1 MKIKKRFISVIAALL
16 MVFSTAVPAMAA
28 PVITVGVHV
37 AAEAAASTTVASV
50 SKYGNIELAVTSDE
64 LSSAGFATGDMV
76 TVTIN
81 EVEHE
86 MPFCTNYSDV
96 DNGALVLRAEKG
108 TNAII
113 AINMG
118 NFAGTYGVEAGAAVE
133 IRLKEAGAY
142 LEEYEIRNLVR
153 TNNRT
158 DYTSDAV
165 YANFRMV
172 NQGSIADG
180 ILYRSSSPINEEINR
195 ASYADT
201 LAAEAGIHTFINLA
215 DSAMSLEEY
224 FSAEN
229 FASPYYMSVYKDGGV
244 IPLNMAIDFNDA
256 DFRAKLTLG
265 LSFMANHD
273 GPYLVHCNEGKDRA
287 GFTIAVLQALMGAS
301 VDEIVE
307 DYMVTYENYYG
318 VQRGTSKYDKI
329 AEGNIKESLR
339 SICGIESGAS
349 LDNVDLAAAAESY
362 LTSIGMDQLQIQKLK
377 AKLSAGA

>member
-1 MKIKKRFISVIAALL
+1 MNIKKRFISVLTALL
-16 MVFSTAVPAMAA
+16 MVFLTAVPTMAA
-28 PVITVGVHV
+28 PVITAGVHSS
-37 AAEAAASTTVASV
+37 AEAAASTTVASV

-64 LSSAGFATGDMV
+64 LSSAGFTTGDIV
-76 TVTIN
+76 TVTIH
-81 EVEHE
+81 EVEYE

-118 NFAGTYGVEAGAAVE
+118 NFAGTYGVEAGAVVT

-153 TNNRT
+153 TNNRA

-172 NQGSIADG
+172 NKGNIADG

-195 ASYADT
+195 ASYADNLT
-201 LAAEAGIHTFINLA
+201 AAASIHTFINLA
-215 DSAMSLEEY
+215 DSETSLEEH
-224 FSAEN
+224 FNAET
-229 FASPYYMSVYKDGGV
+229 FASPYYMSVYEDGGV
-244 IPLNMAIDFNDA
+244 ILLNMAIDFNDD
-256 DFRAKLTLG
+256 DFRAKLADG
-265 LSFMANHD
+265 LNFMANQD

-287 GFTIAVLQALMGAS
+287 GFTIAVLQALMGAG

-339 SICGIESGAS
+339 SICGTRSGAS
-349 LDNVDLAAAAESY
+349 LDHVDLTAAAESY
-362 LTSIGMDQLQIQKLK
+362 LTSIGMSQLQIQKLK
-377 AKLSAGA
+377 TKLSIRI

>member
-1 MKIKKRFISVIAALL
+1 MKIKKRFISVITALL
-16 MVFSTAVPAMAA
+16 MVFLTAVPAMAA
-28 PVITVGVHV
+28 PVITVGVFST
-37 AAEAAASTTVASV
+37 AEAAASTTVASV

-64 LSSAGFATGDMV
+64 LLSVGFATGDMV

-81 EVEHE
+81 EVEYE

-96 DNGALVLRAEKG
+96 DNGALVLRAAKG

-118 NFAGTYGVEAGAAVE
+118 NFAGTYGVEAGTAID

-172 NQGSIADG
+172 NQGNIADG

-201 LAAEAGIHTFINLA
+201 LAAAAGIHAFINLA
-215 DSAMSLEEY
+215 DSETSLEEH
-224 FSAEN
+224 FNAET
-229 FASPYYMSVYKDGGV
+229 FASPYYMSVYDDGGV
-244 IPLNMAIDFNDA
+244 ILLNMAIDFNDD
-256 DFRAKLTLG
+256 DFRAKLAAG
-265 LSFMANHD
+265 LNFMADQD
-273 GPYLVHCNEGKDRA
+273 GPYLVHCTEGKDRA

-307 DYMVTYENYYG
+307 DYMVTYENYYS

-349 LDNVDLAAAAESY
+349 LDHVDLTAAAESY
-362 LTSIGMDQLQIQKLK
+362 LISIGMDQLQIQKLK
-377 AKLSAGA
+377 AKLSTGT

>member
-1 MKIKKRFISVIAALL
+1 MSFKKRCSSVMLALL
-16 MVFSTAVPAMAA
+16 MVFMTAMPAMAA
-28 PVITVGVHV
+28 PAGSAGVH
-37 AAEAAASTTVASV
+37 ASAQAAASTTVASV
-50 SKYGNIELAVTSDE
+50 SKYGNLELAMVSDE
-64 LSSAGFATGDMV
+64 LSKAGFATGDMV
-76 TVTIN
+76 AVTIN
-81 EVEHE
+81 GADYE

-118 NFAGTYGVEAGAAVE
+118 NFAGTYGVEAGAAVT
-133 IRLKEAGAY
+133 IRLTEAGAY

-153 TNNRT
+153 TNNRA
-158 DYTSDAV
+158 DYSSDVV

-201 LAAEAGIHTFINLA
+201 LAAAAGIRTFINLA
-215 DSAMSLEEY
+215 DSETSLEEH
-224 FSAEN
+224 FKAGT
-229 FASPYYMSVYKDGGV
+229 FASPYYKSVYEDGGV
-244 IPLNMAIDFNDA
+244 IVLNMAIDFKDD
-256 DFRAKLTLG
+256 DFRAKLAVG
-265 LSFMANHD
+265 LNFMANHD

-287 GFTIAVLQALMGAS
+287 GFTIAVLQGLMGAS

-339 SICGIESGAS
+339 SICKIESGGS
-349 LDNVDLAAAAESY
+349 LEHVDLAAATESY
-362 LTSIGMDQLQIQKLK
+362 LTSIGMGQLQIRKLK
-377 AKLSAGA
+377 AKLSAGV

>member
-1 MKIKKRFISVIAALL
+1 MKNKKCVISVL
-16 MVFSTAVPAMAA
+16 TAFVMGLSLSMPSMAA
-28 PVITVGVHV
+28 PVITMGVRSS
-37 AAEAAASTTVASV
+37 AEAKASTVVASV
-50 SKYGNIELAVTSDE
+50 SKYGNIELAATSNE
-64 LSSAGFATGDMV
+64 LTNAGFATGDMV

-81 EVEHE
+81 EAEYE

-118 NFAGTYGVEAGAAVE
+118 NFAGTYGVEAGAVVD
-133 IRLKEAGAY
+133 IRMKEAGAY

-153 TNNRT
+153 TNNRA
-158 DYTSDAV
+158 DYSSDAV

-172 NQGSIADG
+172 NQGDIADG
-180 ILYRSSSPINEEINR
+180 VLYRSSSPINEEINR
-195 ASYADT
+195 ASYADV

-215 DSAMSLEEY
+215 DSEVSLEEHVN
-224 FSAEN
+224 ADT
-229 FASPYYMSVYKDGGV
+229 FASPYYMSIYEDGGV
-244 IPLNMAIDFNDA
+244 ILLNMAIDFNSD
-256 DFRAKLTLG
+256 DFRAKLANG
-265 LSFMANHD
+265 LNFMADQD

-318 VQRGTSKYDKI
+318 VERGTTKYIKI

-339 SICGIESGAS
+339 SICGLESGAS
-349 LDNVDLAAAAESY
+349 LDGVDLAAATENY
-362 LTSIGMDQLQIQKLK
+362 LTSIGMSKSQIQKLK
-377 AKLSAGA
+377 TKLSTGA

>member
-1 MKIKKRFISVIAALL
+1 MRIKKRFISVMAALL
-16 MVFSTAVPAMAA
+16 MVFSAVTPAMAMPFTA
-28 PVITVGVHV
+28 MAVRS
-37 AAEAAASTTVASV
+37 AEAAAATTVASV
-50 SKYGNIELAVTSDE
+50 SKYGNIELAAASDE
-64 LSSAGFATGDMV
+64 LISAGFATGDVV

-81 EVEHE
+81 ETEYE

-96 DNGALVLRAEKG
+96 DNGALVLRAQNG

-118 NFAGTYGVEAGAAVE
+118 NFAGTYGVEAGAAVH
-133 IRLKEAGAY
+133 IRLKAAGAY

-153 TNNRT
+153 TNNRE
-158 DYTSDAV
+158 DYASDVV

-172 NQGSIADG
+172 NQGNIADG

-201 LAAEAGIHTFINLA
+201 LAAAAGVHTFINLA
-215 DSAMSLEEY
+215 DSQTSLEEH
-224 FSAEN
+224 FNAGT
-229 FASPYYMSVYKDGGV
+229 FASPYYKSVYEEGGV
-244 IPLNMAIDFNDA
+244 ILLNMGVDFNDD
-256 DFRAKLTLG
+256 DFRGKLAAG
-265 LSFMANHD
+265 LNFMANNE

-287 GFTIAVLQALMGAS
+287 GFTTAVLQALMGAS
-301 VDEIVE
+301 ADEIVE

-339 SICGIESGAS
+339 SICGLESGAS
-349 LDNVDLAAAAESY
+349 LDEVDLAAATESY
-362 LTSIGMDQLQIQKLK
+362 LASIGMGQLQIRRLK
-377 AKLSAGA
+377 SKLSAGYQ

>member
-1 MKIKKRFISVIAALL
+1 MRFKKRFISLLTALL
-16 MVFSTAVPAMAA
+16 MVWMTAIPAMAA
-28 PVITVGVHV
+28 PINAAGVHASV
-37 AAEAAASTTVASV
+37 QVAASTTVTAV
-50 SKYGNIELAVTSDE
+50 SKYGNIELAVTTDE
-64 LSSAGFATGDMV
+64 LSRAGFTTGDMV

-81 EVEHE
+81 EAVYE

-118 NFAGTYGVEAGAAVE
+118 NFAGTYSVESGAAVD

-153 TNNRT
+153 TNNRA
-158 DYTSDAV
+158 DYPSDV
-165 YANFRMV
+165 GYANFRMV

-201 LAAEAGIHTFINLA
+201 LAAVAGIHTFINLA
-215 DSAMSLEEY
+215 DSEASLDGHFNAET
-224 FSAEN
+224 FS
-229 FASPYYMSVYKDGGV
+229 SPYYKSVYEDGGV
-244 IPLNMAIDFNDA
+244 ILLNMAIDFKDD
-256 DFRAKLTLG
+256 DFRAKLAVG
-265 LSFMANHD
+265 LNFMANHD

-301 VDEIVE
+301 VDEIVD

-339 SICGIESGAS
+339 SICGLESGAS
-349 LDNVDLAAAAESY
+349 LEHVDLAAATESY
-362 LTSIGMDQLQIQKLK
+362 LTSIGLGQLQIRKLK
-377 AKLSAGA
+377 ARLSPGT

>member
-1 MKIKKRFISVIAALL
+1 MRIKKRFLSAMTALL
-16 MVFSTAVPAMAA
+16 MVFLTAIPAMAA
-28 PVITVGVHV
+28 PVITVGTYSS
-37 AAEAAASTTVASV
+37 AKAAASTTVASV

-64 LSSAGFATGDMV
+64 LSGEGFATGDMV

-81 EVEHE
+81 EVEYE

-96 DNGALVLRAEKG
+96 DNGALVLRAAKG
-108 TNAII
+108 SNAII

-118 NFAGTYGVEAGAAVE
+118 NFAGTYGVDAGAAVD

-153 TNNRT
+153 TNNRA
-158 DYTSDAV
+158 DYPSDEV

-172 NQGSIADG
+172 NQGSIGDG

-201 LAAEAGIHTFINLA
+201 LAAAAGIHTFINLA
-215 DSAMSLEEY
+215 DSKTSLEEH
-224 FSAEN
+224 FSAGT
-229 FASPYYMSVYKDGGV
+229 FASPYYMSVYEDGGV
-244 IPLNMAIDFNDA
+244 IPLNMAIDFNDD
-256 DFRAKLTLG
+256 DFRTKLAVG
-265 LSFMANHD
+265 LNFMADQD

-301 VDEIVE
+301 VDEITE

-339 SICGIESGAS
+339 SICSIESDAS
-349 LDNVDLAAAAESY
+349 LDNADMAAAAESY
-362 LTSIGMDQLQIQKLK
+362 LTSIGMDQPQIQKLK
-377 AKLSAGA
+377 TKLSAGT

>member
-1 MKIKKRFISVIAALL
+1 MGIKKRFISVMTALL
-16 MVFSTAVPAMAA
+16 LAFLTAMPVMAA
-28 PVITVGVHV
+28 PVITVGAHSSV
-37 AAEAAASTTVASV
+37 EATASTTVASV
-50 SKYGNIELAVTSDE
+50 SKYGNLELEVTSDE
-64 LSSAGFATGDMV
+64 LLFSGFATGDMV

-81 EVEHE
+81 EAEYE

-96 DNGALVLRAEKG
+96 DNGALVLRAAKG

-118 NFAGTYGVEAGAAVE
+118 SFAGTYGVEAGAAVT
-133 IRLKEAGAY
+133 IRRKEAGAY

-158 DYTSDAV
+158 DYSSDAV

-180 ILYRSSSPINEEINR
+180 ILYRSSSPVNEEINR

-201 LAAEAGIHTFINLA
+201 LAAAAGIHTFINLA
-215 DSAMSLEEY
+215 DSEISLEEH
-224 FSAEN
+224 FNAGT
-229 FASPYYMSVYKDGGV
+229 FASPYYLSVYEDGGV
-244 IPLNMAIDFNDA
+244 ILLNMAIDFKDD
-256 DFRAKLTLG
+256 DFRAKLAVG
-265 LSFMANHD
+265 LNFMADQD

-318 VQRGTSKYDKI
+318 VQHNTSKYDKI

-339 SICGIESGAS
+339 SICGMESGAS
-349 LDNVDLAAAAESY
+349 LDNVDLAAATETY

-377 AKLSAGA
+377 TKLSAGI